1 MPSIQHKRGTAAALT
16 AANPTIA
23 SGEIVVETDTLRLKV
38 GDGTTSWNSLA
49 YATPAVSHTHAAS
62 DLTSGTL
69 SQSRLD
75 FVPVHPFLLM
85 GG

>member
-1 MPSIQHKRGTAAALT
+1 MALSFP
-16 AANPTIA
+16 ASPTVGHTSSQNGRQYTWDGYAWNLSSSVAGHA
-23 SGEIVVETDTLRLKV
+23 S
-38 GDGTTSWNSLA
+38 
-49 YATPAVSHTHAAS
+49 THAAGGS
-62 DLTSGTL
+62 DQVALNASQVASGTL

>member
-1 MPSIQHKRGTAAALT
+1 VAL
-16 AANPTIA
+16 NA
-23 SGEIVVETDTLRLKV
+23 SQV
-38 GDGTTSWNSLA
+38 A
-49 YATPAVSHTHAAS
+49 
-62 DLTSGTL
+62 SGTL